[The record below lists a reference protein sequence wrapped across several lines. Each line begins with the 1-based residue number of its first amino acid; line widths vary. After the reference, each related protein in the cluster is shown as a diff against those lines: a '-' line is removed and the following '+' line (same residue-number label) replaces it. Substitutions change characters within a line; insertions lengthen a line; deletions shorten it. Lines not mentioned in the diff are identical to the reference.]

1 MADAFATAFS
11 FLKALQPSPHHMDEG
26 LSEEQMRHYN
36 NMQRMKARF
45 GGQVEHPL
53 PMPESQPLRNLNP
66 GQFPFSGPGGPRMSS
81 LPDPTIEPERPAPE
95 PSLEMMDYIEEQMGG
110 QPQPIKPVTVSG
122 NPMGR
127 LKEGDIQN
135 LADEFHI
142 PMKKAWEF
150 LKALPE
156 QQMFVERTPR
166 ENAGED
172 GYDDHYDKP
181 EIDRYG
187 ARSMG
192 TVHPA
197 ILGMLQR
204 RTDDYH
210 QHYGMSPNL
219 NLDLGRD
226 ADTRIQSDRKRF
238 SSFPEDAYG
247 EAGMSIAQGPEFNR
261 RMHDSGGQFFG
272 NKNSEEI
279 SHNPNR
285 AAPGSPFG
293 VKEGRMKHG
302 THSHRFSHPRG

>member
-1 MADAFATAFS
+1 
-11 FLKALQPSPHHMDEG
+11 
-26 LSEEQMRHYN
+26 MRHYN

-53 PMPESQPLRNLNP
+53 PMPESMPLRNLNP
-66 GQFPFSGPGGPRMSS
+66 GQYPFSGPGGPRMSS
-81 LPDPTIEPERPAPE
+81 LPDPTIEPEGAAPE
-95 PSLEMMDYIEEQMGG
+95 PPMHELHPYMMRHIEEQMGD
-110 QPQPIKPVTVSG
+110 QPRPIKPVNVSG

-156 QQMFVERTPR
+156 QQMFVERSPR
-166 ENAGED
+166 ENIT
-172 GYDDHYDKP
+172 DDYEIHHDDRP

-187 ARSMG
+187 ARSLG

-210 QHYGMSPNL
+210 QHYGIAPNL
-219 NLDLGRD
+219 NLDLGADEDRRMESHRRRFGEYRD
-226 ADTRIQSDRKRF
+226 KDF
-238 SSFPEDAYG
+238 EG
-247 EAGMSIAQGPEFNR
+247 AGMSIAQGPDFNR
-261 RMHDSGGQFFG
+261 RLYDGDGGFFG
-272 NKNSEEI
+272 GGASEEI
-279 SHNPNR
+279 AHNPDR
-285 AAPGSPFG
+285 AAPGNPFG
-293 VKEGRMKHG
+293 FKEGRFEYG
-302 THSHRFSHPRG
+302 PYSHRLSHPTQDEL

>member
-45 GGQVEHPL
+45 GGQPESPL
-53 PMPESQPLRNLNP
+53 PMPENQPLRNLNP
-66 GQFPFSGPGGPRMSS
+66 GQYPFSGPGGPRMSS
-81 LPDPTIEPERPAPE
+81 LPDPTIEPEGPAPE
-95 PSLEMMDYIEEQMGG
+95 PPMHELDPLRFMSHG
-110 QPQPIKPVTVSG
+110 QPREIKPINVSG

-135 LADEFHI
+135 LADEFYI

-156 QQMFVERTPR
+156 QQMFVERSPR
-166 ENAGED
+166 QNVTDDYDYEYED
-172 GYDDHYDKP
+172 RP

-187 ARSMG
+187 ARSLG

-219 NLDLGRD
+219 NLDLG
-226 ADTRIQSDRKRF
+226 AEEDRRMSGASE
-238 SSFPEDAYG
+238 SSIMNERKG
-247 EAGMSIAQGPEFNR
+247 LSIARGPDFNR
-261 RMHDSGGQFFG
+261 RLYDGDGGFFG
-272 NKNSEEI
+272 GGASEEI
-279 SHNPNR
+279 AHNPNR
-285 AAPGSPFG
+285 AAPGNPFG
-293 VKEGRMKHG
+293 VKEGRMKYG
-302 THSHRFSHPRG
+302 PYSHRYSHPTQDEL